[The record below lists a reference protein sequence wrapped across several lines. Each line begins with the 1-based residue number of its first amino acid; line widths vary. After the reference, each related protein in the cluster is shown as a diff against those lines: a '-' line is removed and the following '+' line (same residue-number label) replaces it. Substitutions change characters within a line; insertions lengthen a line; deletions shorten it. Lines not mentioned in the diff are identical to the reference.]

1 VSGRLRSIVS
11 ALGRWLGL
19 PSRQGRWI
27 AGSAWSA
34 RGILATAPLVVP
46 RRGYLLYVPRGYAR
60 WRRLPLIVL
69 CHGCRQTPETFA
81 RGTGIAAAADAHR
94 WLILMPSQRANA
106 NAWSCW
112 NWFDS
117 ATVAGKGEAAI
128 AAAMTRKVS
137 RRYRVD
143 ATRVIAA
150 GMSAGGALAA
160 ILAVRYP
167 QLFRGAVVHSGIACG
182 AAASPL
188 TATSVMARGPDTDVA
203 AIGRAAYRAGLRV
216 PLLAIQGMAD
226 DVVAPRNATALVRQC
241 LAFDGVEVGGVAV
254 GAALPAPANDRQ
266 QDLAG
271 HAVRV
276 RDWNDDRGLV
286 ARLVEIDGLGHAWSG
301 GDASLPYNDATSPDA
316 IGMIRQ
322 WLGDI
327 APGPASKTPLHG
339 GEP

>member
-1 VSGRLRSIVS
+1 
-11 ALGRWLGL
+11 
-19 PSRQGRWI
+19 
-27 AGSAWSA
+27 
-34 RGILATAPLVVP
+34 
-46 RRGYLLYVPRGYAR
+46 
-60 WRRLPLIVL
+60 
-69 CHGCRQTPETFA
+69 
-81 RGTGIAAAADAHR
+81 
-94 WLILMPSQRANA
+94 
-106 NAWSCW
+106 
-112 NWFDS
+112 
-117 ATVAGKGEAAI
+117 
-128 AAAMTRKVS
+128 
-137 RRYRVD
+137 
-143 ATRVIAA
+143 
-150 GMSAGGALAA
+150 MSAGGALAA

-167 QLFRGAVVHSGIACG
+167 QLFRGVVVHSGIACG

-203 AIGRAAYRAGLRV
+203 AIGRAAHRAGLRV

-241 LAFDGVEVGGVAV
+241 LALDAVEVGD
-254 GAALPAPANDRQ
+254 ALPAPANDRQ

-276 RDWNDDRGLV
+276 RDWNDGCGLV

-327 APGPASKTPLHG
+327 APGLASKTPLHG
-339 GEP
+339 GAP